1 MLNIKA
7 TEEPAIIES
16 LDQFLQRIGRTRTTG
31 WRWRQ
36 RGWLRTVTIA
46 GRPYITAAAV
56 REFLA
61 RAESQEFAKT
71 PRQTAKKS
79 TQQTDQE
86 EYSPTSI
93 TLEANSEVSHAP
105 AAADKSNEE

>member
-1 MLNIKA
+1 MINAKS
-7 TEEPAIIES
+7 TEEPALIES

-36 RGWLRTVTIA
+36 RGWLKTVTIA

-61 RAESQEFAKT
+61 RAESQEFAKA
-71 PRQTAKKS
+71 PRQPHRDS
-79 TQQTDQE
+79 IQQNGSDKNGLASVT
-86 EYSPTSI
+86 P
-93 TLEANSEVSHAP
+93 EAEPGISLPP
-105 AAADKSNEE
+105 ARAEDFNE